1 MMKRR
6 KFIAGAAAIFGTAA
20 GSKVLGETSP
30 ADNRKKLERVCV
42 SSWSFHNLFTSTH
55 DERAPA
61 ISGKPLDILDFP
73 EMVADRYHVH
83 NIEVVSPHFAST
95 ETSYLDG
102 FKRRLARAHSRL
114 VNIPVDYDELW
125 DQPALSA
132 TDPKEREKAV
142 GLYSK
147 WIDIAKELAAPS
159 IRCDPGKVNPDDLS
173 PTIGSYKTLVSRA
186 RPQGIHIIV
195 ENHGGI
201 VSKQPELLVK
211 ILKESGAGALPDFG
225 NFPDEETREHGLRL
239 LFPLAASICHAK
251 LRQGK
256 MDFGR
261 CVGISKETG
270 FKGVYSI
277 EAGGQGDPYEAVQ
290 QVRDE
295 LIKYL

>member
-6 KFIAGAAAIFGTAA
+6 EFIGGVAAIFGTAA
-20 GSKVLGETSP
+20 GSEVVGQASP
-30 ADNRKKLERVCV
+30 TDIGKKLERVCV

-61 ISGKPLDILDFP
+61 ISGKPLDILDLP
-73 EMVADRYHVH
+73 DMSADRFQVH

-95 ETSYLDG
+95 EKSYLDE
-102 FKRRLARAHSRL
+102 FKGRLARAHSRL

-132 TDPKEREKAV
+132 TDSKERGKAV
-142 GLYSK
+142 ELYTK
-147 WIDIAKELAAPS
+147 WIDIAKDLAAPS
-159 IRCDPGKVNPDDLS
+159 IRCDPGKVNPEDLTA
-173 PTIGSYKTLVSRA
+173 TITSYKTLVSRA
-186 RPQGIHIIV
+186 RPKEIHIIV

-201 VSKQPELLVK
+201 VSKQPEVLVK

-239 LFPLAASICHAK
+239 LFPLAVSLCHAK

-261 CVGISKETG
+261 CIRISKETG